1 MNLFRNFGRLGRI
14 TLAIV
19 LLLTAVNYV
28 QDSLFDVQVVTLA
41 KRIQGEF
48 SIQLDAMGFTLA
60 LNDSTFML
68 KVEV

>member
-48 SIQLDAMGFTLA
+48 SIHLDAMGFTLA
-60 LNDSTFML
+60 LNDSTFIL